1 MEAQKMCYPSES
13 IVQAEPPLLA
23 LPVELKLAIISHLP
37 QDEFPTRACL
47 RRTHSSFLT
56 LIPKTHVR
64 SPLSDVDLPNQLLK
78 TELEYVYLLPADH
91 YPCYFCARVLPL
103 EAFEIDRERP
113 FDDIRKRYR
122 RCTDCHVLKISRR
135 PFIETLIWIG
145 CTMEDLPM
153 PPSRPRL
160 RSPTCTQVNVRA
172 NELSQHLRELR
183 QQAKDH
189 AAIAK

>member
-1 MEAQKMCYPSES
+1 MSYPSET
-13 IVQAEPPLLA
+13 IVQALPPLLA
-23 LPVELKLAIISHLP
+23 LPVELKLNIISHIP
-37 QDEFPTRACL
+37 HDEFPTRACL

-64 SPLSDVDLPNQLLK
+64 SPLSDVDLSNQLLK
-78 TELEYVYLLPADH
+78 TELEYIYLLPADH

-103 EAFEIDRERP
+103 EAFSIDP
-113 FDDIRKRYR
+113 FDAFHKHYR
-122 RCTDCHVLKISRR
+122 RCTDCRQLKISRR
-135 PFIETLIWIG
+135 SFIETLIWVG

-172 NELSQHLRELR
+172 SEIGQHLRELR

-189 AAIAK
+189 RCHC